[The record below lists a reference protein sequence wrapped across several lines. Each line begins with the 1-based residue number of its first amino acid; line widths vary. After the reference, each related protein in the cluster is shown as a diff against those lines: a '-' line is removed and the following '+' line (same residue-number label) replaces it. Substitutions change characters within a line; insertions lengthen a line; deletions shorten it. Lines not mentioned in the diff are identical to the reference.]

1 MLARDAERLATLA
14 SAAKSHLTAIACDAT
29 DPEAVANAFNQIEV
43 DLGPLDCVIFNAGTF
58 RPGGVLDTTPED
70 FEMCWRVGAFA
81 GFVVGREAARHM
93 APRGSGSILFTGATA
108 SLRGSARFANL
119 ASPKF
124 ALRAIAQSM
133 AREIRS
139 AERRVG
145 KECVSP
151 GSIGWA
157 PYH

>member
-81 GFVVGREAARHM
+81 GFVVGREAARSEEHT
-93 APRGSGSILFTGATA
+93 SELQ
-108 SLRGSARFANL
+108 SLMRISYAGFCLKKKIN
-119 ASPKF
+119 
-124 ALRAIAQSM
+124 
-133 AREIRS
+133 EN
-139 AERRVG
+139 
-145 KECVSP
+145 
-151 GSIGWA
+151 
-157 PYH
+157 